1 MVINSKN
8 KGANFERELAKKLNE
23 LLPGSEWKRIPS
35 SGAIGTIMGEPTL
48 SGDLNGRLRHFPT
61 KFKVEAKIGYGGAKQ
76 FTLKKEWLDKIRLE
90 ASRTFSIPFLLGRF
104 SGSRSGVE
112 EFVVMDLVTFVEV
125 LKLLDKASE

>member
-8 KGANFERELAKKLNE
+8 KGANFERDLVKQLTS

-35 SGAIGTIMGEPTL
+35 SGSMGTIMNEPTL
-48 SGDLNGRLRHFPT
+48 AGDLNGRLKNFPT

-76 FTLKKEWLDKIRLE
+76 FTLKKEWLDKVKAE
-90 ASRTFSIPFLLGRF
+90 ALKTFSIPFLLGRF

-112 EFVVMDLVTFVEV
+112 EFVVMDLNTFVQ
-125 LKLLDKASE
+125 LLTLLDKASE